1 MSLFDELKRQS
12 LALRAYNKRCK
23 QTGTDMKKRA
33 FSVLSGFSAE
43 LLRRRVYPVVVAYA
57 IVAWVLL
64 QIGEVTF
71 GPLGLPD
78 WVMRALIIV
87 AIVGFPI
94 AVVLA
99 WMFDIEPTGIRRTRS
114 RAKSE
119 DFDAAPSIAV
129 LPFTDMSPERDQGY
143 FCEGMAEE
151 ILNALTQ
158 FESLKVVSRM
168 SSFRYDGATGD
179 VQQIGRKLGAKS
191 IMEGSVRKA
200 GDQLRVTA
208 QLINVADGFH
218 LWSKTFD
225 RKLEDIFAIQ
235 NEIATSIGESL
246 LQTLVPVITTAC
258 CDVTAYEFYLRGRQ
272 FLNRFRKVDIEHARH
287 MFQQAI
293 DRDPNYAAAWAG
305 YADAYSLGIMYAD
318 PDPYFAEKA
327 REASMRALELDPD
340 SAEAH
345 ASAGLAHLAREEF
358 EDAER
363 QLSKAIDLKPA
374 LFEPYYY
381 FARTRFHQ
389 GDMDAAAEWFAKA
402 AAVNPDDY
410 QSRMLRVQ
418 ILRGEGRID
427 AAMAEAREAIEVV
440 ERHLEWH
447 PDDVRAL
454 HLGAGSLILLGQVE
468 RADRWLRRALEIDP
482 NDSIVLYNVACNY
495 ATLGKVEESLDHLE
509 RAIEHGTASPG
520 WMSNDKDLENLHGHP
535 RYEALL
541 GKVSD

>member
-1 MSLFDELKRQS
+1 
-12 LALRAYNKRCK
+12 
-23 QTGTDMKKRA
+23 MKKRA
-33 FSVLSGFSAE
+33 FSILSGFSAE
-43 LLRRRVYPVVVAYA
+43 LLRRRVYPVVVTYA

-71 GPLGLPD
+71 GPLGLPE
-78 WVMRALIIV
+78 WVMRALVIV
-87 AIVGFPI
+87 SIVGFPI

-99 WMFDIEPTGIRRTRS
+99 WMFDIEPTGIHRTTS
-114 RAKSE
+114 RANREKLTA
-119 DFDAAPSIAV
+119 DPSIAV
-129 LPFTDMSPERDQGY
+129 LPFTDMSPEQDQGH
-143 FCEGMAEE
+143 FCEGIAEE

-168 SSFRYDGATGD
+168 SSFRYGGSTGD
-179 VQQIGRKLGAKS
+179 VQQIGRRLGAKS
-191 IMEGSVRKA
+191 ILEGSVRKA
-200 GDQLRVTA
+200 GDKLRVTA

-225 RKLEDIFAIQ
+225 RNIEDIFAIQ

-246 LQTLVPVITTAC
+246 LQTLVPVTTTTC
-258 CDVTAYEFYLRGRQ
+258 CDVMAYEFYLRGRQ
-272 FLNRFRKVDIEHARH
+272 FLNRFRKVDIEHARQ

-305 YADAYSLGIMYAD
+305 FAEAYSLAIMYAD
-318 PDPYFAEKA
+318 PDPDFPEKA
-327 REASMRALELDPD
+327 REASKKALELDPD

-358 EDAER
+358 DDAER
-363 QLSKAIDLKPA
+363 ELGKAIDLKPA

-389 GDMDAAAEWFAKA
+389 GDMNGAAEWFTKA

-410 QSRMLRVQ
+410 QSRLLRVQ

-427 AAMAEAREAIEVV
+427 EAMA
-440 ERHLEWH
+440 
-447 PDDVRAL
+447 
-454 HLGAGSLILLGQVE
+454 

-495 ATLGKVEESLDHLE
+495 ATLGRVEESLDYLE

-520 WMSNDKDLENLHGHP
+520 WMRNDKDLENLHGQP

-541 GKVSD
+541 GKVPD